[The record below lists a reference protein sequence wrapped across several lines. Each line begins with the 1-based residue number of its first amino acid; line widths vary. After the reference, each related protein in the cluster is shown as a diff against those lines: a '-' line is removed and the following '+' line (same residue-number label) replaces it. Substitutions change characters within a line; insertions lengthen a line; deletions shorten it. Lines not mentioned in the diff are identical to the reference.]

1 VVPFL
6 RSTPV
11 VIAGLWTV
19 WSVAFPAIKL
29 GLGAASPEVFALL
42 RVAAAVAVLALLVGA
57 RRLRDGRPRGGPGRH
72 RIWAAL
78 GMLNVAGFLIFQN
91 LGMVDA
97 PVGVSSV
104 LIYTQPFLVAIC
116 ARVLLGERLTL
127 RRFGGLVAGWLG
139 VAIVVGAEIDA
150 GATPLPSV
158 LLLLAAAAC
167 WSGGTLLFKAALGE
181 GDLWRVLLWQNV
193 YGLIPIG
200 LIAALRP
207 GEVTL
212 GAPLVFGVLW
222 AGVAASIAGFG
233 LQFVLLRRG
242 EASVVGSWIFAV
254 PILASGLGVV
264 FFDEPLRAGLA
275 VGGLTAAV
283 GIYLVNSQSSPS
295 VPKVRLNP

>member
-1 VVPFL
+1 MVPLL

-29 GLGAASPEVFALL
+29 GLGAATPEIFALL
-42 RVAAAVAVLALLVGA
+42 RVAAAVAVLALLAGA
-57 RRLRDGRPRGGPGRH
+57 RRMRDRRPRGGSGRH
-72 RIWAAL
+72 GIWAGL

-116 ARVLLGERLTL
+116 ARVVLRERLTL
-127 RRFGGLVAGWLG
+127 RRVAGLLAGWLG
-139 VAIVVGAEIDA
+139 VAMVVGAEIDA
-150 GATPLPSV
+150 DATPLLSV

-167 WSGGTLLFKAALGE
+167 WSGGTLLFKVALAE

-207 GEVTL
+207 GEVTW
-212 GAPLVFGVLW
+212 GGPLVFGVLW

-264 FFDEPLRAGLA
+264 FFGEPLRVGLV

-283 GIYLVNSQSSPS
+283 GIYLVNSQKAPS
-295 VPKVRLNP
+295 LPNLRPGP